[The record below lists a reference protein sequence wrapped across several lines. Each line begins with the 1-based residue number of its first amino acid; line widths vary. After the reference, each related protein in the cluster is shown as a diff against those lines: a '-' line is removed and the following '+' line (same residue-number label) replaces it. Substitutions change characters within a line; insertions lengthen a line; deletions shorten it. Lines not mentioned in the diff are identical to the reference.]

1 MFHCCDWPVHSRR
14 GKKQKR
20 RDGGTFTVV
29 HSCDLT
35 NNRIR
40 AARAGMFGGAAVI
53 GALFFTSGIPRIQ
66 NDVLAVRFVVSSWKK
81 LY

>member
-1 MFHCCDWPVHSRR
+1 
-14 GKKQKR
+14 
-20 RDGGTFTVV
+20 
-29 HSCDLT
+29 
-35 NNRIR
+35 
-40 AARAGMFGGAAVI
+40 MFGGAAVI